1 MKTANNLRTRI
12 AAVLCTSALLATGCA
27 SDSSDDEDKG
37 SGGSGSL
44 SMDEIYRTGLVDVP
58 EAAGDPKQGGTLTV
72 AEYAEAVSLNPVQ
85 TYATGQTGM
94 NVLAAIYDTLMRYD
108 VESKTFEPRLAE
120 SLETS
125 DNVTWTLK
133 LRDGVEFSDGTPLDA
148 DAVVGSIEYYMANYG
163 FQGTL
168 IQANLKSM
176 KATDKSTVEFT
187 FNTPWATF
195 PNLLASGP
203 GLIMAPAAYK
213 NPEKFQPIGA
223 GPFVLKSQSP
233 GEKTIVA
240 ANEDYIDGRPYLD
253 EIEFVMVGADQA
265 KWESLRAGEVD
276 MAYIRQ
282 DDVVQDVREAGYPAM
297 VNAQSGVRILTLNA
311 REGRP
316 SSDVR
321 VRQAINYAIDAET
334 YMERTTGNGDIADRG
349 LIAEFSEWASDAE
362 PIETDPEKAKELL
375 EEAKADGY
383 DGKITYLGQSDS
395 TSKDAAVAVK
405 AMLEAVGF
413 EVELDLVNN
422 VAEQTKKVYIDG
434 DFDMAIGA
442 TSIPDE
448 DVYSRLYAALG
459 SASMSN
465 PGRYANPEMDK
476 LLTDLQAAASPEDGA
491 EEMAAVENLWR
502 EDVPYVNIAG
512 GAFVNAWHDDVH
524 GIVPTAESSILFDKV
539 WIED

>member
-1 MKTANNLRTRI
+1 MKTTNHLRTRI
-12 AAVLCTSALLATGCA
+12 AAVLCASALLATGCA
-27 SDSSDDEDKG
+27 SDGSDDDEKG
-37 SGGSGSL
+37 SDSALSL
-44 SMDEIYRTGLVDVP
+44 EEIYRTGLVDVP
-58 EAAGDPKQGGTLTV
+58 EADGDPVQGGTLTV

-85 TYATGQTGM
+85 TYATGPTGM

-120 SLETS
+120 SLETA

-133 LRDGVEFSDGTPLDA
+133 LRDGVTFSDGTPLDA

-187 FNTPWATF
+187 FKTPWASF
-195 PNLLASGP
+195 PNLLSSGP

-223 GPFVLKSQSP
+223 GPFVLKSQAQ

-240 ANEDYIDGRPYLD
+240 ANEDYVDGRPYLD
-253 EIEFVMVGADQA
+253 QIEFVLVGADQA

-282 DDVVQDVREAGYPAM
+282 DDIVQDVRQAGYPAM

-316 SSDVR
+316 SADVR

-334 YMERTTGNGDIADRG
+334 YMERTTGQGELADRG
-349 LIAEFSEWASDAE
+349 LIAGFSEWASDAE
-362 PIETDPEKAKELL
+362 PVETDTEKAKELL

-383 DGKITYLGQSDS
+383 DGKITYLGQSDA

-405 AMLEAVGF
+405 AMLDAVGF

-465 PGRYANPEMDK
+465 PGRYANPKMDE
-476 LLTDLQAAASPEDGA
+476 LLIDVQAAANPEEGA
-491 EEMAAVENLWR
+491 EAMAAVEELFR
-502 EDVPYVNIAG
+502 EDVPYVSIAG
-512 GAFVNAWHDDVH
+512 GAFINAWGENVH
-524 GIVPTAESSILFDKV
+524 GVVPTAETSILFDKV

>member
-1 MKTANNLRTRI
+1 MKTANHLRTRI
-12 AAVLCTSALLATGCA
+12 AAVLCASALLATGCA
-27 SDSSDDEDKG
+27 SDANDDGEKG
-37 SGGSGSL
+37 SGSSL
-44 SMDEIYRTGLVDVP
+44 SIDDIYRTGLVDVA
-58 EAAGDPKQGGTLTV
+58 EASGEPVQGGTLTV

-85 TYATGQTGM
+85 TYATGPTGL
-94 NVLAAIYDTLMRYD
+94 NVMAAIYDTLMRYD
-108 VESKTFEPRLAE
+108 VESQTFEPRLAE
-120 SLETS
+120 SLETE
-125 DNVTWTLK
+125 DNVTWTLT
-133 LRDGVEFSDGTPLDA
+133 LRDGVKFSDGTALDA
-148 DAVVGSIEYYMANYG
+148 DAVVGSLEYYMANYG

-168 IQANLKSM
+168 IQANLASM
-176 KATDKSTVEFT
+176 KKTGDMTVEFT
-187 FNTPWATF
+187 FKSPWATF

-223 GPFVLKSQSP
+223 GPFVLESQSP
-233 GEKTIVA
+233 GEKTVVV
-240 ANEDYIDGRPYLD
+240 ANEDYVDGRPYLD
-253 EIEFVMVGADQA
+253 SIEFVMVGADAA

-282 DDVVQDVREAGYPAM
+282 DDVLQDVREAGYPTM

-316 SSDVR
+316 SADVR

-334 YMERTTGNGDIADRG
+334 YMARTTGQGELADRG
-349 LIAEFSEWASDAE
+349 LIADFSEWATDVE
-362 PIETDPEKAKELL
+362 PVETDQEKAKELL

-434 DFDMAIGA
+434 DFDMAIGS

-476 LLTDLQAAASPEDGA
+476 RLVDLQAAATPEEGKEA
-491 EEMAAVENLWR
+491 MAALEELWR
-502 EDVPYVNIAG
+502 EDVPYVSLAG
-512 GAFVNAWHDDVH
+512 GAFINAWGKNVH
-524 GIVPTAESSILFDKV
+524 GVVPTAETSILFDKV